1 MAEKAGQC
9 GSKGFILELTQ
20 KSDGV
25 LFLNQHYKHR
35 QFPAG
40 NPLANAL
47 VVIVGALA
55 IGASFVLGLVAFV
68 ALGSIVLVLAAII
81 GIRVWWL
88 NKRMGR
94 QFSKAGPE
102 RAAGREIVK
111 VIEGEYRVVS
121 TDKKRQDGD

>member
-1 MAEKAGQC
+1 M
-9 GSKGFILELTQ
+9 
-20 KSDGV
+20 
-25 LFLNQHYKHR
+25 NQQYKHR

-94 QFSKAGPE
+94 QFAKGAHEPAPG
-102 RAAGREIVK
+102 AAKVE
-111 VIEGEYRVVS
+111 VIEGEYSVVS
-121 TDKKRQDGD
+121 SDKKRHDGD

>member
-1 MAEKAGQC
+1 
-9 GSKGFILELTQ
+9 
-20 KSDGV
+20 
-25 LFLNQHYKHR
+25 LNQHYKHR

-68 ALGSIVLVLAAII
+68 ALGSIFLVLAAII

-94 QFSKAGPE
+94 QFSKGANEPAPG
-102 RAAGREIVK
+102 AARVE
-111 VIEGEYRVVS
+111 VIEGEYSVVS
-121 TDKKRQDGD
+121 SEKKRHDGD

>member
-1 MAEKAGQC
+1 M
-9 GSKGFILELTQ
+9 
-20 KSDGV
+20 
-25 LFLNQHYKHR
+25 NQHFRRR

-68 ALGSIVLVLAAII
+68 ALGSIVLVLAGII
-81 GIRVWWL
+81 GIRVWWMNRKL
-88 NKRMGR
+88 RRHFAEGDH
-94 QFSKAGPE
+94 Q
-102 RAAGREIVK
+102 RARGSANSE

-121 TDKKRQDGD
+121 HDNKPHDRH